1 MTARNTSSRSIQVTW
16 LEVRPDSD
24 IEGGDI
30 AGYRLN
36 IYTIGKKRT
45 WSRVIPGKNRT
56 LFELRGLNVYTEY
69 CVRVM
74 AYNRRGDGL
83 ASDPVCAYTDT
94 DGKSS
99 GELDRFKF
107 HVTFNNS
114 YLMEDWN

>member
-1 MTARNTSSRSIQVTW
+1 M
-16 LEVRPDSD
+16 
-24 IEGGDI
+24 
-30 AGYRLN
+30 
-36 IYTIGKKRT
+36 
-45 WSRVIPGKNRT
+45 IPGKNRT

-99 GELDRFKF
+99 GHLNRFQF
-107 HVTFNNS
+107 HVAFNNS
-114 YLMEDWN
+114 GEGCLGESIGHWRTCSILVR